1 MLEKLFRLV
10 SDQDEML
17 ILKDELTD
25 LISQT
30 LEGVCLEDT
39 LDESM
44 LDQVFAARKDV
55 QLPEWLKY
63 QTDK

>member
-1 MLEKLFRLV
+1 MLERLLRLV
-10 SDQDEML
+10 SDEYEML
-17 ILKDELTD
+17 TLMDD
-25 LISQT
+25 LIDMTSQT